1 MAKFDLGQDTV
12 LDPSKVILRPDMY
25 KLASEQNL
33 SFSQLLERIN
43 PSKEGQK
50 LDAFERQ
57 LQRFGIVTKS
67 NVAAGIYAT
76 SIDGFLKASDNY
88 NFENQPLQRDSASKI
103 LFPEYISKVAR
114 AGLLKDTDYDMN
126 NLIGSTRIIQGT
138 TFKDFWI
145 DQTPGVQ
152 GGIDTAKYAMGRT
165 TEFGT
170 FPRVKVGWAETA
182 KSLYKRGVQIDM
194 SYEFQREASMDIL
207 NLVIDRIMMS
217 QRIDLFKKAMSIAYN
232 GTSAV
237 ESSTLDA
244 LATGGV
250 LTYEAWLKWT
260 ASFAPYS
267 PDTYYMHINT
277 AIKVIMM
284 DKPNIDPVA
293 IMASLEQ
300 GPITQNIQVARG
312 VWKNVTIWPFTDT
325 TLPEGYILTL
335 DKRFALERIVQAGTD
350 LQETEKIITQQ
361 FDSVVI
367 SISDEISK
375 VFTDSIFIL
384 HITA

>member
-1 MAKFDLGQDTV
+1 MKFDLGQDV
-12 LDPSKVILRPDMY
+12 VNDASKVILSGDMY
-25 KLASEQNL
+25 KLAADQKL
-33 SFSQLLERIN
+33 SFTQLLERIN
-43 PSKEGQK
+43 PTQEGQK

-67 NVAAGIYAT
+67 DAANGIFAT
-76 SIDGFLKASDNY
+76 TIDGFLHASDGMK
-88 NFENQPLQRDSASKI
+88 FENQPLQRDPASTI

-114 AGLLKDTDYDMN
+114 VGLLKDTDYDMN
-126 NLIGSTRIIQGT
+126 QIIGSTRIIQGT

-145 DQTPGVQ
+145 DQTPGQQ
-152 GGIDTAKYAMGRT
+152 GSVDTAKYAMGRT

-170 FPRVKVGWAETA
+170 FPRVKIGWQETA

-194 SYEFQREASMDIL
+194 SYEFQREATMDIL
-207 NLVIDRIMMS
+207 NMVIDRIMMS

-232 GTSAV
+232 GTTAV
-237 ESSTLDA
+237 ESDSLDA
-244 LATGGV
+244 SATGGV

-260 ASFAPYS
+260 ASFAPYA

-284 DKPNIDPVA
+284 DKPNIDPVSV
-293 IMASLEQ
+293 MASLEQ

-312 VWKNVTIWPFTDT
+312 VWKNVTIWPFSDDT
-325 TLPEGYILTL
+325 IPEEYILTL
-335 DKRFALERIVQAGTD
+335 DKRYALERIVQAGTD

-361 FDSVVI
+361 FDSIVI
-367 SISDEISK
+367 SIADEISK

-384 HITA
+384 HISA

>member
-1 MAKFDLGQDTV
+1 MKFDLGQDTV
-12 LDPSKVILRPDMY
+12 TDPSKVLLNGDMY
-25 KLASEQNL
+25 KLAAEQKL

-43 PSKEGQK
+43 PTQAGQK
-50 LDAFERQ
+50 LDAYERQ
-57 LQRFGIVTKS
+57 LQRFGIITKTD
-67 NVAAGIYAT
+67 VGAGLYAT
-76 SIDGFLKASDNY
+76 TIDGFLTASKGY
-88 NFENQPLQRDSASKI
+88 NFENQPLQRDPASTI

-114 AGLLKDTDYDMN
+114 VGLLKDTDYDMN
-126 NLIGSTRIIQGT
+126 QIVGSTRVIQGT

-145 DQTPGVQ
+145 DQTPGEQ
-152 GGIDTAKYAMGRT
+152 GSIDTAKYAMGRT

-170 FPRVKVGWAETA
+170 FPRVKIGWQDTA

-207 NLVIDRIMMS
+207 NMVIERIMMS
-217 QRIDLFKKAMSIAYN
+217 QRIDLFKKAMGIAYN
-232 GTSAV
+232 DTTAV

-244 LATGGV
+244 AATGGV

-260 ASFAPYS
+260 ASFAPYA

-284 DKPNIDPVA
+284 DKPNIDPVS

-300 GPITQNIQVARG
+300 GPVTQSIQVARG
-312 VWKNVTIWPFTDT
+312 VWKNVTIWPFSDD
-325 TLPEGYILTL
+325 TLPEDYILTL
-335 DKRFALERIVQAGTD
+335 DKRYALERVVQAGTD

-361 FDSVVI
+361 FDSIVI
-367 SISDEISK
+367 SISDEMSK
-375 VFTDSIFIL
+375 VFSDSIFIL
-384 HITA
+384 KITA

>member
-1 MAKFDLGQDTV
+1 MKYDLGQDTV
-12 LDPSKVILRPDMY
+12 LDPNKVILNADMY
-25 KLASEQNL
+25 KLAAEQKL

-43 PSKEGQK
+43 PTQAGQK
-50 LDAFERQ
+50 LDAYERQ
-57 LQRFGIVTKS
+57 LQRFGIITKTD
-67 NVAAGIYAT
+67 VQAGLYAT
-76 SIDGFLKASDNY
+76 TIDGFLHASKDY
-88 NFENQPLQRDSASKI
+88 NFENQPLQRDPASTI
-103 LFPEYISKVAR
+103 LFPEYINKVAR
-114 AGLLKDTDYDMN
+114 QGLLANTDYDMDQI
-126 NLIGSTRIIQGT
+126 IGSTRVIQGT
-138 TFKDFWI
+138 TYKDFWI
-145 DQTPGVQ
+145 DQTPGQQDQV
-152 GGIDTAKYAMGRT
+152 DTAKYAMGRT

-170 FPRVKVGWAETA
+170 FPRVKIGWQETA

-207 NLVIDRIMMS
+207 NKVIERIMMS
-217 QRIDLFKKAMSIAYN
+217 QRIDLFKKAMDTAYN
-232 GTSAV
+232 GTTAV
-237 ESSTLDA
+237 ESDSLDA
-244 LATGGV
+244 AATGGA

-260 ASFAPYS
+260 ASFAPYA

-300 GPITQNIQVARG
+300 GPVTQNLQVARG
-312 VWKNVTIWPFTDT
+312 VWKNVTIWPFTDN
-325 TLPEGYILTL
+325 TLPEDYILTM
-335 DKRFALERIVQAGTD
+335 DKRYALERIVQAGTD

>member
-1 MAKFDLGQDTV
+1 MKFDLGQDTTI
-12 LDPSKVILRPDMY
+12 DPSKVILNQDMY

-33 SFSQLLERIN
+33 SFTQLLERIN
-43 PSKEGQK
+43 PTQAGQN

-57 LQRFGIVTKS
+57 LQRFGIITKTD
-67 NVAAGIYAT
+67 AASGLFAT
-76 SIDGFLKASDNY
+76 TIDGFLHASDGY
-88 NFENQPLQRDSASKI
+88 KFENQPLQRDSASTI

-114 AGLLKDTDYDMN
+114 VGLLKDTDYNMD
-126 NLIGSTRIIQGT
+126 LVVGSTRVIQGT

-145 DQTPGVQ
+145 DQDPGVQ
-152 GGIDTAKYAMGRT
+152 GSVDTAKYAMGRT

-170 FPRVKVGWAETA
+170 FPRVKIGWQETA

-207 NLVIDRIMMS
+207 NMVIDRIMMS
-217 QRIDLFKKAMSIAYN
+217 QRIDLFKKAMGIAYN
-232 GTSAV
+232 GTTAV

-244 LATGGV
+244 AATGGV

-260 ASFAPYS
+260 ASFAPYA

-284 DKPNIDPVA
+284 DKPNIDPVS

-300 GPITQNIQVARG
+300 GPITQSIQVARG
-312 VWKNVTIWPFTDT
+312 VWRNVTIWPFSDD
-325 TLPEGYILTL
+325 TLPEDYILTL
-335 DKRFALERIVQAGTD
+335 DKRYALERIVQAGTD

-361 FDSVVI
+361 FDSVVL

-384 HITA
+384 KITA

>member
-1 MAKFDLGQDTV
+1 MKFDLGQDTV
-12 LDPSKVILRPDMY
+12 ADAGKVILSGGMY
-25 KLASEQNL
+25 KLAAEQNL
-33 SFSQLLERIN
+33 TFTQLLERIN
-43 PSKEGQK
+43 PSQAGQG

-67 NVAAGIYAT
+67 DASKGIFAT
-76 SIDGFLKASDNY
+76 TIDGFLHASDGMK
-88 NFENQPLQRDSASKI
+88 FENQPLQRDPASTI

-114 AGLLKDTDYDMN
+114 VGLLKDTDYDMSQI
-126 NLIGSTRIIQGT
+126 IGSTRIIQGT

-145 DQTPGVQ
+145 DQTPGEQ
-152 GGIDTAKYAMGRT
+152 GSIDTAKYAMGRT

-170 FPRVKVGWAETA
+170 FPRVKIGWQETA

-194 SYEFQREASMDIL
+194 SYEFQREATMDIL
-207 NLVIDRIMMS
+207 NMVIDRIMMS

-232 GTSAV
+232 GTTAV

-244 LATGGV
+244 AATGGV
-250 LTYEAWLKWT
+250 ITYESWLKWT
-260 ASFAPYS
+260 ASFAPYA

-284 DKPNIDPVA
+284 DKPNIDPVS

-312 VWKNVTIWPFTDT
+312 VWKNVTIWPFSDD
-325 TLPEGYILTL
+325 TLPEDYILTL
-335 DKRFALERIVQAGTD
+335 DKRYALERIVQAGTD

-367 SISDEISK
+367 SIADEMSK
-375 VFTDSIFIL
+375 VFVDSIFIL
-384 HITA
+384 HISS

>member
-1 MAKFDLGQDTV
+1 MKFDLGQDV
-12 LDPSKVILRPDMY
+12 VNDASKVILSGDMY
-25 KLASEQNL
+25 KLAADQKL
-33 SFSQLLERIN
+33 SFTQLLERIN
-43 PSKEGQK
+43 PTQEGQK

-67 NVAAGIYAT
+67 DAANGIFAT
-76 SIDGFLKASDNY
+76 TIDGFLHASDGMK
-88 NFENQPLQRDSASKI
+88 FENQPLQRDPASTI

-114 AGLLKDTDYDMN
+114 VGLLKDTDYDMN
-126 NLIGSTRIIQGT
+126 QIIGSTRIIQGT

-145 DQTPGVQ
+145 DQTPGQQ
-152 GGIDTAKYAMGRT
+152 GSVDTAKYAMGRT

-170 FPRVKVGWAETA
+170 FPRVKIGWQETA

-194 SYEFQREASMDIL
+194 SYEFQREATMDIL
-207 NLVIDRIMMS
+207 NMVIDRIMMS

-232 GTSAV
+232 GTTAV
-237 ESSTLDA
+237 ESDSLDA
-244 LATGGV
+244 SATGGV

-260 ASFAPYS
+260 ASFAPYA

-284 DKPNIDPVA
+284 DKPNIDPVSV
-293 IMASLEQ
+293 MASLEQ

-312 VWKNVTIWPFTDT
+312 VWKNVTIWPFSDDT
-325 TLPEGYILTL
+325 IPEEYILTL
-335 DKRFALERIVQAGTD
+335 DKRYALERIVQAGTD

-367 SISDEISK
+367 SIADEMSK